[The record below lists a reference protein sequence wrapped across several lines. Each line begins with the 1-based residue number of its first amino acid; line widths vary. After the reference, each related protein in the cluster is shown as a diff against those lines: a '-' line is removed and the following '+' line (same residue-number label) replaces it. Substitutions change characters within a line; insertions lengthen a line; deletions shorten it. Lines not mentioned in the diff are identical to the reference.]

1 MLVKKKDASYRE
13 NLGIW
18 MIFSFGLITKENNQ
32 HIPKYIKVTE
42 H

>member
-18 MIFSFGLITKENNQ
+18 MIFSLGLITKE
-32 HIPKYIKVTE
+32 K
-42 H
+42 